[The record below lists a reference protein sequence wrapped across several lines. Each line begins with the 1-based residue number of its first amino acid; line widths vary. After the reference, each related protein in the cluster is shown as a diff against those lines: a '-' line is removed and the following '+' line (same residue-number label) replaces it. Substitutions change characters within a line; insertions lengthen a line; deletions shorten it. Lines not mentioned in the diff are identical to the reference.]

1 MPQPTDQQT
10 PGIFWLTMCLYYGL
24 PILGWICTLVAM
36 KFSPISRE
44 RMVEVQRSIA
54 EKKAAAL
61 AETK

>member
-1 MPQPTDQQT
+1 
-10 PGIFWLTMCLYYGL
+10 MCLYYGL

-36 KFSPISRE
+36 KFSPISKE